1 MVYGDRRLMIIAED
15 DCCKLLIGKANE
27 EERKVGYVVKIKQT
41 SIDDDGH
48 ETYWCLTNKELKA
61 LINYLVKEL

>member
-1 MVYGDRRLMIIAED
+1 MIIAED

-27 EERKVGYVVKIKQT
+27 EERKVGYIVKIKQVC
-41 SIDDDGH
+41 DDDGH
-48 ETYWCLTNKELKA
+48 EPYWCLTNKELKA

>member
-1 MVYGDRRLMIIAED
+1 MIIAED
-15 DCCKLLIGKANE
+15 DCCKLLIE
-27 EERKVGYVVKIKQT
+27 RTSQEERKVGYVVKIKQT

-48 ETYWCLTNKELKA
+48 EPYWCLTNKELKA

>member
-1 MVYGDRRLMIIAED
+1 MIIAED